1 MDWLDLLFLR
11 LCYIIGEVKRENVK
25 RGSSITFHAS
35 RFRAETSMLETFSC
49 PQAVA
54 VIGASRDKEK
64 LGHGV
69 LSNLIEHDYPGQV
82 YPINPKA
89 DEILGLKCYP
99 SVLDVPGPID
109 LAVVVIPNKYVAAA
123 LEECGQKGVKG
134 VIIISAGFREA
145 GLEGVRMEREIVAIA
160 KRHGMR
166 LIGPNCL
173 GVIDTICPL
182 DASFAA
188 GMPPQGKI
196 AFMSQ
201 SGALCTAI
209 LDWALAA
216 EIGFSR
222 FVSLGNKADVSEVD
236 LLAAWEDDPHSKV
249 ILTYIEGLSEGRKF
263 MKIARRVT
271 RRTPV
276 IAVKSGSTDA
286 GSRAV
291 SSHTGSLAG
300 SARAYESAF
309 RQSGVLKAESIQHL
323 FDYSLAFAY
332 QPVLQG
338 GRIAIVTNAG
348 GPGVMATDAL
358 EREGLSLASLSRET
372 IDVLRDNLPAAA
384 SIYNPIDVLGDA
396 PTDRYALALEAALK
410 DEGVN
415 GVIVILTPQVMTKI
429 EETAEA
435 VGRIAAG
442 CDKPILGC
450 FMGQAR
456 VGPGIKVLNEYK
468 VPNYP
473 FPERAVGALKA
484 MLDYRRWLERPSLEI
499 EEFDVDQERVRRIFD
514 QVRAD
519 GRQTIGDAEAR
530 DILEAYGI
538 RIPASKLATSADE
551 AVEIAEEIGYPVVMK
566 IASPDILH
574 KTDIGGV
581 KLDLA
586 NATDVRDAF
595 DLLVYRATRYMPD
608 AEIWGCLVQEM
619 VRGGKEVIVGMNC
632 DPQFGPLMMFGLG
645 GIYVEAL
652 KDVAFRIAPFSRQE
666 AQEMIAE
673 IRAYSLLK
681 GVRGER
687 PSDTE
692 AIVDTLLRLS
702 QLVTDFPEIM
712 EMDINPLIVFEAG
725 RGVVGVDMRLVLAS

>member
-1 MDWLDLLFLR
+1 
-11 LCYIIGEVKRENVK
+11 
-25 RGSSITFHAS
+25 
-35 RFRAETSMLETFSC
+35 MLEIFSC

-54 VIGASRDKEK
+54 VIGASRDKDK
-64 LGHGV
+64 LGYGV
-69 LSNLIEHDYPGQV
+69 LSNIIEHGYPGKV
-82 YPINPKA
+82 YPINPKT

-99 SVLDVPGPID
+99 SVLDVPDPID
-109 LAVVVIPNKYVAAA
+109 LAVVVIPSNYVAAA
-123 LEECGQKGVKG
+123 LEDCGQKGVKG
-134 VIIISAGFREA
+134 VVIISAGFREA
-145 GLEGVRMEREIVAIA
+145 GLEGVRMERELVAIA
-160 KRHGMR
+160 KRYGMR
-166 LIGPNCL
+166 LVGPNCL
-173 GVIDTICPL
+173 GIIDTLCPL

-188 GMPPQGKI
+188 GMPPKGTM

-236 LLAAWEDDPHSKV
+236 LLESWEDDPHSRV

-263 MKIARRVT
+263 MEVARRVT
-271 RRTPV
+271 RRIPV

-300 SARAYESAF
+300 SARAYDSAF
-309 RQSGVLKAESIQHL
+309 RQSGVLKAESIEHL

-338 GRIAIVTNAG
+338 GRIAIVTNSG

-358 EREGLSLASLSRET
+358 EHEGLSLASLSRET
-372 IDVLRDNLPAAA
+372 IDFLRDNIPAAA
-384 SIYNPIDVLGDA
+384 NIYNPIDVRGDA
-396 PTDRYALALEAALK
+396 QTDRYALALEAVLK
-410 DEGVN
+410 DEGVD
-415 GVIVILTPQVMTKI
+415 GVIVMLAPQVTTQV

-435 VGRIAAG
+435 VGQIVARY
-442 CDKPILGC
+442 DKPVLGC

-484 MLDYRRWLERPSLEI
+484 MLGYRRWLDRPPLEI
-499 EEFDVDQERVRRIFD
+499 EEFDVDRERVKGIFD

-530 DILEAYGI
+530 DIMEAYGI
-538 RIPASKLATSADE
+538 RIPASKLATTADE
-551 AVEIAEEIGYPVVMK
+551 AVEVAEEIGYPVVMK

-581 KLDLA
+581 KLGISS
-586 NATDVRDAF
+586 ATDVRDAF

-666 AQEMIAE
+666 AEEMITE
-673 IRAYSLLK
+673 IRSYSLLR

-692 AIVDTLLRLS
+692 AIADTLLRLS

-725 RGVVGVDMRLVLAS
+725 RGVVGVDMRLVLAQVTGRRSQVPSYKPQPLVT

>member
-1 MDWLDLLFLR
+1 LAE
-11 LCYIIGEVKRENVK
+11 II
-25 RGSSITFHAS
+25 
-35 RFRAETSMLETFSC
+35 MLEMFSC

-69 LSNLIEHDYPGQV
+69 LSNIIEHGYPGRV

-99 SVLDVPGPID
+99 SVQDVPDPVD
-109 LAVVVIPNKYVAAA
+109 LAVIVIPNKYVAAA

-134 VIIISAGFREA
+134 AIIISAGFREA
-145 GLEGVRMEREIVAIA
+145 GLEGVRMERELVAIA
-160 KRHGMR
+160 KRYGMR

-222 FVSLGNKADVSEVD
+222 FVSLGNKADVDEVD
-236 LLAAWEDDPHSKV
+236 LLEAWEDDPHSKV

-263 MKIARRVT
+263 MEVARKVT
-271 RRTPV
+271 HRIPV

-309 RQSGVLKAESIQHL
+309 RQSGVLRAESIEHL

-332 QPVLQG
+332 QPVLRG

-372 IDVLRDNLPAAA
+372 IDFLRDHLPAAA
-384 SIYNPIDVLGDA
+384 NIYNPIDVLGDA
-396 PTDRYALALEAALK
+396 LTDRYVLALEAALK
-410 DEGVN
+410 DESVD
-415 GVIVILTPQVMTKI
+415 GVIVMLAPQVMTQV

-435 VGRIAAG
+435 VGRIVA
-442 CDKPILGC
+442 CYDKPVLGC

-456 VGPGIKVLNEYK
+456 VGAGIKVLNQHK

-484 MLDYRRWLERPSLEI
+484 MLDYRHWLERPPLEI
-499 EEFDVDQERVRRIFD
+499 EEFDVDREKVKDIVG

-530 DILEAYGI
+530 EIMKAYGI
-538 RIPASKLATSADE
+538 RIPASELATSADE
-551 AVEIAEEIGYPVVMK
+551 AVELAEAIGYPVVMK

-581 KLDLA
+581 KLGIT

-595 DLLVYRATRYMPD
+595 DLLIYRATRYMPD

-619 VRGGKEVIVGMNC
+619 VRGGKEVIVGMNN

-652 KDVAFRIAPFSRQE
+652 KDVTFRIAPFSRQE
-666 AQEMIAE
+666 AEEMVAE

-681 GVRGER
+681 GVRGEK
-687 PSDTE
+687 PSDIE

-702 QLVTDFPEIM
+702 QLVTDFPEVM
-712 EMDINPLIVFEAG
+712 ELDVNPLMVFEAG
-725 RGVVGVDMRLVLAS
+725 RGAVGVDMRLVLNAEDV

>member
-1 MDWLDLLFLR
+1 
-11 LCYIIGEVKRENVK
+11 
-25 RGSSITFHAS
+25 
-35 RFRAETSMLETFSC
+35 MLEVFSC
-49 PQAVA
+49 PRAVA
-54 VIGASRDKEK
+54 VIGASRDQEK
-64 LGHGV
+64 LGYGV
-69 LSNLIEHDYPGQV
+69 LSNIIQCGYPGRV

-99 SVLDVPGPID
+99 RVLDVADPID
-109 LAVVVIPNKYVAAA
+109 LAIIVIPNKYVASS
-123 LEECGQKGVKG
+123 LEECGQKGIKG
-134 VIIISAGFREA
+134 AVIISAGFREA
-145 GLEGVRMEREIVAIA
+145 GLEGVRMERELVAIA
-160 KRHGMR
+160 KSYGMR
-166 LIGPNCL
+166 IIGPNCL

-222 FVSLGNKADVSEVD
+222 FVSLGNKADLDEVD
-236 LLAAWEDDPHSKV
+236 LLAAWENDPHSKV

-263 MKIARRVT
+263 MEVARRVT
-271 RRTPV
+271 QRIPV

-309 RQSGVLKAESIQHL
+309 RQSGVLRAESIEHL

-332 QPVLQG
+332 QPVLRG

-358 EREGLSLASLSRET
+358 EQEGLSLASLNRET
-372 IDVLRDNLPAAA
+372 IDFLHDHLPAAA
-384 SIYNPIDVLGDA
+384 NIYNPIDVLGDA
-396 PTDRYALALEAALK
+396 PTDRYVLALEAALQ
-410 DEGVN
+410 DENVD
-415 GVIVILTPQVMTKI
+415 GVIVMLAPQVMTQV

-435 VGRIAAG
+435 VGRIVARY
-442 CDKPILGC
+442 DKPVLGC
-450 FMGQAR
+450 FMGQAKI
-456 VGPGIKVLNEYK
+456 GPGIKVLNQYK

-484 MLDYRRWLERPSLEI
+484 MLEYRRWLDRPPWETER
-499 EEFDVDQERVRRIFD
+499 FDVDQARVRQIFD

-530 DILEAYGI
+530 DIMKAYGI
-538 RIPASKLATSADE
+538 RIPASELATTADE
-551 AVEIAEEIGYPVVMK
+551 AVDFAEEIGYPVVMK

-581 KLDLA
+581 KLGISDA
-586 NATDVRDAF
+586 SEVRDAF

-652 KDVAFRIAPFSRQE
+652 KDVAFRIAPFSRRE
-666 AQEMIAE
+666 AEEMITE
-673 IRAYSLLK
+673 IRAYSLLR
-681 GVRGER
+681 GVRGEKT
-687 PSDTE
+687 SDIE

-702 QLVTDFPEIM
+702 QLVTDFPDIM
-712 EMDINPLIVFEAG
+712 EMDINPLMVFEEG
-725 RGVVGVDMRLVLAS
+725 RGVVGVDMRLVLAQVTGRKSQVTSLNRL